1 MEATNRKFTTR
12 LLDMFGLTVG
22 DIDDSSMPL
31 TIDTAAAIQLSNGNR
46 ALAYKVPLDA
56 KDDTS
61 LSLEDEF
68 SMHVEYN
75 EYDFDLFQWRFTSLR
90 RIICALNAVSEF
102 KPTSLFI
109 IPFQVEK
116 IFCPTDNFGNDIWSI
131 TVDGV
136 HYWIQEPTRKEFSKD
151 LSYFWTLLRTWNI

>member
-1 MEATNRKFTTR
+1 
-12 LLDMFGLTVG
+12 MFGLTVG

-75 EYDFDLFQWRFTSLR
+75 EYDFDLFQ
-90 RIICALNAVSEF
+90 
-102 KPTSLFI
+102 
-109 IPFQVEK
+109 
-116 IFCPTDNFGNDIWSI
+116 
-131 TVDGV
+131 
-136 HYWIQEPTRKEFSKD
+136 
-151 LSYFWTLLRTWNI
+151 